1 MYVTY
6 VTLAIKEYVRN
17 IYEVD
22 MEDIINAVK
31 HNKLFENMD
40 TDEIKM
46 VLKCSKAVVS
56 DFHDNQVIFEKD
68 DEIKKMGIVIEG
80 QLNLVSQKYNGT
92 RVIVT
97 TLEKNDLF
105 GEALAFSTLQESP
118 YDLVSL
124 GNSKALIIPHSI
136 FFTMC
141 RDACDFHKTLIS
153 NMLAILS
160 DKIVM
165 LNNKMNILN
174 AETLRGRISVYLL
187 SIHKKT
193 KSLIFDM
200 PMKRQELAEFLNV
213 KRPSLSRELS
223 NMQQEGIIEV
233 YRSTV
238 KIKNIERLK
247 ELAD

>member
-1 MYVTY
+1 M
-6 VTLAIKEYVRN
+6 LQLGGI
-17 IYEVD
+17 VD
-22 MEDIINAVK
+22 NIINLIK
-31 HNKLFENMD
+31 DNKLFINMD
-40 TDEIKM
+40 ENEIKK
-46 VLKCSKAVVS
+46 LLHCSKAVVLEYT
-56 DFHDNQVIFEKD
+56 DNQIVFEKD
-68 DEIKKMGIVIEG
+68 DNIKKLGIVIEG
-80 QLNLVSQKYNGT
+80 QFNLVSQKYNGT

-105 GEALAFSTLQESP
+105 GEALAFSTMRESP
-118 YDLVSL
+118 YDLVSQ
-124 GNSKALIIPHSI
+124 GNSRALIIPYSI

-141 RDACDFHKTLIS
+141 RDVCDFHKILIS
-153 NMLAILS
+153 NMLSILS

-174 AETLRGRISVYLL
+174 AETLKGRISLYLL
-187 SIHKKT
+187 SLHKKT
-193 KSLIFDM
+193 NSLIFDM

-223 NMQQEGIIEV
+223 NMHQDNIIEV

-238 KIKNIERLK
+238 KIKDIERLK

>member
-1 MYVTY
+1 MENIID
-6 VTLAIKEYVRN
+6 LIKE
-17 IYEVD
+17 
-22 MEDIINAVK
+22 
-31 HNKLFENMD
+31 NKLFANM
-40 TDEIKM
+40 TIDEIKM
-46 VLKCSKAVVS
+46 VLNCSKAVVL

-68 DEIKKMGIVIEG
+68 DKIKKMGIVIEG

-97 TLEKNDLF
+97 TLEKTDLF
-105 GEALAFSTLQESP
+105 GEALAFSTLRESP
-118 YDLVSL
+118 YDLVSS

-141 RDACDFHKTLIS
+141 RENCDFHKTLIS
-153 NMLAILS
+153 NMLSILS

-174 AETLRGRISVYLL
+174 AETLKGRISVYLL
-187 SIHKKT
+187 SLHKKT
-193 KSLIFDM
+193 NSIIFDM

>member
-1 MYVTY
+1 
-6 VTLAIKEYVRN
+6 
-17 IYEVD
+17 
-22 MEDIINAVK
+22 MEEILDNIINLIK
-31 HNKLFENMD
+31 NNKLFDDMTEL
-40 TDEIKM
+40 EIKK
-46 VLKCSKAVVS
+46 VLKCCNAVV
-56 DFHDNQVIFEKD
+56 FNYYDNQVVFEKD
-68 DEIKKMGIVIEG
+68 DNIKKLGIVIEG

-118 YDLVSL
+118 YDLVSS
-124 GNSKALIIPHSI
+124 GNSKALIIPYSI

-141 RDACDFHKTLIS
+141 RELCDFHKKLIS

-174 AETLRGRISVYLL
+174 AETLKGRISVYLL
-187 SIHKKT
+187 SLNKKT
-193 KSLIFDM
+193 NSLIFDM

-233 YRSTV
+233 YRSTI
-238 KIKNIERLK
+238 KIKDMEALK

>member
-1 MYVTY
+1 MLQIDYRTKVD
-6 VTLAIKEYVRN
+6 VEMEQIINIIKE
-17 IYEVD
+17 
-22 MEDIINAVK
+22 
-31 HNKLFENMD
+31 NKLFENM
-40 TDEIKM
+40 TELQIKK
-46 VLKCSKAVVS
+46 VLHCSKAVVI
-56 DFHDNQVIFEKD
+56 DYHDNQVVFEKD
-68 DEIKKMGIVIEG
+68 DNIKKMGIVLSG
-80 QLNLVSQKYNGT
+80 QLNLVSQKFNGT

-105 GEALAFSTLQESP
+105 GEALAFSTMRESP

-124 GNSKALIIPHSI
+124 GNSKALIIPYNI
-136 FFTMC
+136 FFTLC
-141 RDACDFHKTLIS
+141 REMCDFHQLLIS

-174 AETLRGRISVYLL
+174 AETLKGRISVYLL
-187 SIHKKT
+187 SLHKKT
-193 KSLIFDM
+193 NSMIFDL

-223 NMQQEGIIEV
+223 NMQQEGIIDV
-233 YRSTV
+233 YRSTI
-238 KIKNIERLK
+238 KIKDMNALK